1 MSSRRGRRKANLVNA
16 GGTGGS
22 SGGAVLERLSAIV
35 IKLTEKVMGLEKAL
49 HARVSHVEQVA
60 RAADYRS
67 VAIQKLLDRAGI
79 SEGDVLS
86 KLEQLQVE
94 EFDRASSKDDATR
107 GLVSDDTG
115 EVTTD
120 STVIIAVQYQS
131 GDTVISG
138 SGVLRS
144 KLELSQANTVA
155 DGLQEALVGKR
166 VGDTVRVPVKLDG
179 SDAIAEI
186 RLLGLRK
193 KAVEPGI
200 GSA

>member
-1 MSSRRGRRKANLVNA
+1 
-16 GGTGGS
+16 
-22 SGGAVLERLSAIV
+22 VLERLSAIV